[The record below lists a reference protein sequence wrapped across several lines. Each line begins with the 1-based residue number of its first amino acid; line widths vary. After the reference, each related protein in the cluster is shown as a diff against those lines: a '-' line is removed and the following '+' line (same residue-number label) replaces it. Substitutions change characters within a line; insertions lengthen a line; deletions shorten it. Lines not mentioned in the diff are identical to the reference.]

1 MARWTCRSFPYIS
14 TVFAT
19 ALQKL
24 TAENAAR
31 SAAQCAPYS
40 SSSQRFAWSSEQR
53 SGQGIPLFP
62 PSMLR
67 SSFDYGR
74 ICARIFCSRQGRCP
88 CCGPAAV
95 RWSRKARNDHTVF
108 YPCACAYGMVETHDF
123 FLTLCSF
130 IGRGT
135 LFRVPGQLLSGGR
148 LDLAG
153 VRGENAGKQNFF
165 CFFAVLRL
173 LWCFF

>member
-1 MARWTCRSFPYIS
+1 MCHIVPFHNAVAYSMARWTCRSFPNIF

-40 SSSQRFAWSSEQR
+40 SSSQRFAWSSERR
-53 SGQGIPLFP
+53 SGQGIPLFL

-74 ICARIFCSRQGRCP
+74 KRGTECKFSARVKGVAL
-88 CCGPAAV
+88 AAV
-95 RWSRKARNDHTVF
+95 QRQSAGRAKRETIPLFFTPARVRAGWWKRTI
-108 YPCACAYGMVETHDF
+108 
-123 FLTLCSF
+123 SF
-130 IGRGT
+130 
-135 LFRVPGQLLSGGR
+135 
-148 LDLAG
+148 
-153 VRGENAGKQNFF
+153 
-165 CFFAVLRL
+165 
-173 LWCFF
+173 